1 MVLIIIALQ
10 LIYFFVDF
18 SSEEIPEGKSDE
30 IEHFQQKIDSLK
42 LAGVKKDSLKLLP
55 FNPNFITDYKGYVL
69 GMTTEEIDRLQ
80 DYRKQG
86 RWINSAEDFRK
97 VTGVSDS
104 LLQAVSPYFKFPEWK
119 RRNEERGRESIVVAG
134 IAQKQDLNSA
144 TAEDLQQISGIG
156 EVLSTRIVSYRS
168 KLGGFVDEIQLK
180 DVWGLNA
187 DLRKKI
193 AGRFAIKQK
202 PQVQILNINEAGV
215 LPLSEVP
222 YFNYELAREIVDYR
236 DLHEGITSFEEL
248 AKIRGFPSDKIER
261 IQLYLTL
268 R

>member
-104 LLQAVSPYFKFPEWK
+104 LLRAVSPYFKFPEWK
-119 RRNEERGRESIVVAG
+119 SRSEERGRESIVVAG
-134 IAQKQDLNSA
+134 ISEKQDLNSA

-156 EVLSTRIVSYRS
+156 EVLSKRIVSYRS
-168 KLGGFVDEIQLK
+168 KLGGFLDEIQLK

-202 PQVQILNINEAGV
+202 PQVEILNINEAGV

-222 YFNYELAREIVDYR
+222 YFNYELAREIVNYR

-248 AKIRGFPSDKIER
+248 AKIKGFPSDKIER